1 MGEILQ
7 SRNNE
12 SKSMERFQAPDPLA
26 RLPSRAVS
34 ENSLSLTK
42 GQTVST
48 GACVHPSQFWS
59 QSQFVLLL
67 KIPFIMLDR
76 KQYCLSWGVAFN

>member
-1 MGEILQ
+1 
-7 SRNNE
+7 
-12 SKSMERFQAPDPLA
+12 MERFQAPDPLA

-48 GACVHPSQFWS
+48 GAFVHPSQFWS
-59 QSQFVLLL
+59 QSQLVLLL

>member
-7 SRNNE
+7 SRTNE

-48 GACVHPSQFWS
+48 GAFVHPSQFWS
-59 QSQFVLLL
+59 QSQLVLLL
-67 KIPFIMLDR
+67 KIPLL
-76 KQYCLSWGVAFN
+76 C